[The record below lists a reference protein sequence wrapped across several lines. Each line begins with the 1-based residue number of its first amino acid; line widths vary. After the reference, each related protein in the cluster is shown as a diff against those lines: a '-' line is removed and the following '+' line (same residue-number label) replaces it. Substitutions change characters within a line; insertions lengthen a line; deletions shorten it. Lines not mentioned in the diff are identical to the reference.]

1 MNKTGVNQYDT
12 VIENNCQTARSA
24 VNLMV
29 AKKKISL

>member
-1 MNKTGVNQYDT
+1 MNKTGVTQYDT
-12 VIENNCQTARSA
+12 FIKNNCQTARGA